1 MNNLTLNLSEYCL
14 KVVDEDAEI
23 IRGNLNLPDRTRID
37 SSYFKPCY
45 IAAILCILTK
55 IALDV
60 DRFHDKILDQL
71 ILLTAM
77 IDQQIGKL
85 QFNGYRTFD
94 EVYVLN
100 TSFHLILK
108 EITYAD
114 LGSSPSDELDTVV
127 NKFLKKYQTG
137 ILVLM
142 NCAYPIWTADGRYYF
157 FDPYPCDE
165 KGKANED
172 GYCCL
177 MRFRDFKPML
187 DKIKENAGE
196 TAEKPFRLYTVT
208 IAHIKIKKRKRKRKK
223 DIEHRAKLRK
233 LLEESVEIKSE
244 ETPPTVESEKSLIE
258 LADWVTSGPE
268 LDLHRD
274 IAIVGFTPMRHYE
287 VSMLEVIVLENDIT
301 TPKLAPFE
309 KPSEIDQGYEET
321 KERRIPP
328 ERIFRNHSSIA
339 IPIDLCI
346 MAWSLIHDPA
356 SWSER
361 TIDGLFEAAIDYA
374 FDSVLA
380 NEDTSVSDMIDA
392 VLPEFEIA
400 NYVFRAVFAPLHYG
414 TLYATEGWNLTM
426 TLEKIFETTIYTGAI
441 IVCGYAHVGVTKCGK
456 NYFAWWTVTGTKN
469 LRMIASNSLSE
480 FLKVIVKV
488 IGEPEKIRFLVRAI
502 TISYARKM
510 APDFSDIKGLHESTM
525 ATPSLAEIHCK
536 EKSYDI
542 QAIFKMIGPALDPI
556 FISGTVALRDRD
568 SLQEPRMKRCYFVAL
583 LAVIIKRD
591 IVQSPLPGMIDRIL
605 EVAESLYRGFF
616 EPKFHAEQILRNVSL
631 MNRLFDLRDCASPLV
646 VLTTNSQTGKKDFYK
661 QVSAEDKDKNY
672 SSYVFSFVYFYK
684 NRIILP
690 ILLSIILSD
699 TVINYFYV
707 FMILCYFY

>member
-1 MNNLTLNLSEYCL
+1 MNCLTRNLSEYCL
-14 KVVDEDAEI
+14 KVVDEDVEI

-45 IAAILCILTK
+45 IAAVLCILTK
-55 IALDV
+55 ITLDV
-60 DRFHDKILDQL
+60 DRFHDKILDQV
-71 ILLTAM
+71 ILLTSA
-77 IDQQIGKL
+77 IDQQISKL
-85 QFNGYRTFD
+85 QFYGYRTFD
-94 EVYVLN
+94 KVHVFGTN
-100 TSFHLILK
+100 FNIILK

-114 LGSSPSDELDTVV
+114 LGSSPSDELDIVV

-142 NCAYPIWTADGRYYF
+142 NCAYPIWTADGKYYF

-187 DKIKENAGE
+187 DRIEENAGE
-196 TAEKPFRLYTVT
+196 TTGKPFRLYTVIVT
-208 IAHIKIKKRKRKRKK
+208 HMKIKKRKRKRKK
-223 DIEHRAKLRK
+223 DIERRAKLGK
-233 LLEESVEIKSE
+233 LLEESVEIKRE
-244 ETPPTVESEKSLIE
+244 VTTPTVESERSLIE
-258 LADWVTSGPE
+258 LADWVISGPE
-268 LDLHRD
+268 LDPHRD
-274 IAIVGFTPMRHYE
+274 VAVVGFTPMRHYG
-287 VSMLEVIVLENDIT
+287 VSMLEAIVLENDIT
-301 TPKLAPFE
+301 TPTLAPFE
-309 KPSEIDQGYEET
+309 EPSKIDQGYAET
-321 KERRIPP
+321 VKQRRIPP
-328 ERIFRNHSSIA
+328 ERIFYNHSSIA

-361 TIDGLFEAAIDYA
+361 TIDGLLEAATDYA
-374 FDSVLA
+374 LDSVLA

-400 NYVFRAVFAPLHYG
+400 NYVFRAIFAPLHYG
-414 TLYATEGWNLTM
+414 TLYATEGRNLAM

-525 ATPSLAEIHCK
+525 TTPSLPEIHCK
-536 EKSYDI
+536 EESYDI
-542 QAIFKMIGPALDPI
+542 QAIFKTIGPALKPI
-556 FISGTVALRDRD
+556 FIPGTVALRDRD
-568 SLQEPRMKRCYFVAL
+568 SLLEPRMKRCYFVAL
-583 LAVIIKRD
+583 LAVVIKRD
-591 IVQSPLPGMIDRIL
+591 IVQSPLPGMIDRVL
-605 EVAESLYRGFF
+605 EVAESLYRGFS
-616 EPKFHAEQILRNVSL
+616 EPKFHAEHILRNVPL
-631 MNRLFDLRDCASPLV
+631 MNRLFDFRDCASSLV
-646 VLTTNSQTGKKDFYK
+646 VITNSQTGKKDFYM
-661 QVSAEDKDKNY
+661 QVSAEDKKENY
-672 SSYVFSFVYFYK
+672 SSYVSLF
-684 NRIILP
+684 IL
-690 ILLSIILSD
+690 
-699 TVINYFYV
+699 
-707 FMILCYFY
+707 